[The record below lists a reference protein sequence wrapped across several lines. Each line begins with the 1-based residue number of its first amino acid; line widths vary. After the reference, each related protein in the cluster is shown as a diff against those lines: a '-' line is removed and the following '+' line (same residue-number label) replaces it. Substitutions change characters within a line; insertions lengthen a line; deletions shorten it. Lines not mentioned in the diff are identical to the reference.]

1 MFLFTSPDQ
10 LRNSHIVK
18 SPNSKSIK
26 VTMSLKPH
34 LHAFGTE
41 EGRVTGL
48 GFSGYVSSLIIQD
61 LRSRGDAGKISRLFS
76 PAESP
81 ARPHPLPSVADVRR
95 RPGEFADPLV
105 GGIGLAE
112 GEIRDRGRMA
122 HLRRDLPH

>member
-1 MFLFTSPDQ
+1 
-10 LRNSHIVK
+10 
-18 SPNSKSIK
+18 
-26 VTMSLKPH
+26 MSLKPH

-95 RPGEFADPLV
+95 RLKS
-105 GGIGLAE
+105 ILAVSHATPAE
-112 GEIRDRGRMA
+112 PRGSR
-122 HLRRDLPH
+122 